1 MARVQSERG
10 EEVSDKRITDSI
22 IGKMGINVCF

>member
-10 EEVSDKRITDSI
+10 KVSDKRITDSI
-22 IGKMGINVCF
+22 IGKMGNNVCF